1 MDYITR
7 LQNFDAPDIAMIAIN
22 ADLFEEAFTIY
33 KKYDQHVDGITVLL
47 DKIGNLERAAE
58 FADKVDISDVWTKL
72 AKAQL
77 DHTKVKD
84 AIGNEIEMRV
94 GKKMKERKTTHKISI
109 IPLSPSFQRI
119 IHASWRC

>member
-94 GKKMKERKTTHKISI
+94 GKKMKERETTHKISI